1 MWGRSKGAPLFRF
14 LAMIYFPSN
23 FPLVLTKTREYWW
36 SMLLRVS
43 VGSLYVYDYH
53 WSTALLFFYE
63 NAPLCCFGGQCTI
76 VTQRRAIYIK
86 QIYRHVIFRSSK
98 TLSRGEKLT
107 HDNALLNN
115 LMLHNG
121 EFVLCKSF
129 SFLGWLNAFKAVER
143 PLGPR
148 VPCSIAGT
156 KPWLRSWPRQK
167 HLHER
172 FQCCRWCPKSLI

>member
-1 MWGRSKGAPLFRF
+1 MWARSKGAPLFRF

-36 SMLLRVS
+36 LMLLCVF

-53 WSTALLFFYE
+53 WSTALLLFYWM
-63 NAPLCCFGGQCTI
+63 PLSVVLETNVQSSLEEEQFTSNRFIVMWRYVLIKHCHVVKNLRMTMHYWTI
-76 VTQRRAIYIK
+76 WCLRKMMNSFYV
-86 QIYRHVIFRSSK
+86 SLS
-98 TLSRGEKLT
+98 LSRR
-107 HDNALLNN
+107 
-115 LMLHNG
+115 
-121 EFVLCKSF
+121 
-129 SFLGWLNAFKAVER
+129 WLNAFKAVER

-167 HLHER
+167 YLHER
-172 FQCCRWCPKSLI
+172 FQCCRPKSLI